1 MNFLETFFF
10 NYFLKKVFQTIDLSS
25 FSDLLIEVFLKI
37 IFKIIATFI
46 VSTNVSLILLNLLRS
61 LISFLSLIF
70 LKCCKTIINIVIEIT
85 LNLFNQ
91 IFEFKNTFAEFKNQ
105 CENIKDYKNH
115 RSKKNFYGEQLI
127 ILEEWFEL
135 NQRYPYANK
144 RTKQE
149 LANRTNLSIEQVSS
163 WLANKRVSMRKNT
176 FQSKKFFSPNN
187 RLILSNF
194 YEEKQ
199 YPNLQ
204 EIHQLEELTG
214 LTQKQIKTWFIKK
227 KFKSKTT

>member
-1 MNFLETFFF
+1 MNFIETFFF
-10 NYFLKKVFQTIDLSS
+10 NYFLKKVFQTIDFSS
-25 FSDLLIEVFLKI
+25 FLDLLIEFFFKIILKI
-37 IFKIIATFI
+37 IASFI

-61 LISFLSLIF
+61 FISVLSLIF
-70 LKCCKTIINIVIEIT
+70 IKCCKTIINIIIEIT

-105 CENIKDYKNH
+105 CENIKNYKNN
-115 RSKKNFYGEQLI
+115 RLKKNFHDEQLI
-127 ILEEWFEL
+127 ILEEWFGL
-135 NQRYPYANK
+135 NQIYPYANK
-144 RTKQE
+144 STKQE

-163 WLANKRVSMRKNT
+163 WLANKRVSIRKNT
-176 FQSKKFFSPNN
+176 LQSKKNFSPNN

-204 EIHQLEELTG
+204 EIHQLRELTG